1 MSERRGEA
9 KAKKKKVN
17 LTDEKTVEETMVEFP
32 ETEEVLVE
40 EVEVD
45 HEESDREKLEELNR
59 RYLRVCA
66 DFDNFRRR
74 TRQDQATSYEEG
86 VMDTVQRPHASDRQS
101 R

>member
-1 MSERRGEA
+1 
-9 KAKKKKVN
+9 

-74 TRQDQATSYEEG
+74 RVKIRRRAMRKVSWIRFKPSCQ
-86 VMDTVQRPHASDRQS
+86 
-101 R
+101 